1 MADTP
6 ATATPTTPTTATT
19 TPKRIQVSFRFT
31 RDTDNVVLN
40 RGNAVDKGL
49 DGNVHFP
56 NLPVSL
62 ADLRANKATYSDL
75 ITASLDGSKK
85 AIAARKK
92 QRHIIIGQL
101 RQLASYVEVASNG
114 DMAVFLSSGFEAVP
128 PRGGTQPLAQPKIV
142 KVAHRNSGQVAV
154 TFTAVRKA
162 RHYDMHYSP
171 WANGQPGSGTTV
183 TLAKARPAPVIS
195 GLTPG
200 TVYAFQVRA
209 YGVLGFTEWSDSV
222 TLMCT

>member
-6 ATATPTTPTTATT
+6 ATATPTPTTPTTATTTTPTTATT
-19 TPKRIQVSFRFT
+19 TPKRIKVSFRFT

-40 RGNAVDKGL
+40 RGNAVDKDL

-56 NLPVSL
+56 NLPGSL

-101 RQLASYVEVASNG
+101 RDCRKYKRSAGRSLTCYVNPRAG
-114 DMAVFLSSGFEAVP
+114 VP
-128 PRGGTQPLAQPKIV
+128 AAQHGVHTKTGYI
-142 KVAHRNSGQVAV
+142 RI
-154 TFTAVRKA
+154 
-162 RHYDMHYSP
+162 SP
-171 WANGQPGSGTTV
+171 
-183 TLAKARPAPVIS
+183 
-195 GLTPG
+195 
-200 TVYAFQVRA
+200 
-209 YGVLGFTEWSDSV
+209 
-222 TLMCT
+222 

>member
-19 TPKRIQVSFRFT
+19 TPKRIKVSFTFT
-31 RDTDNVVLN
+31 KDTDNVVLN
-40 RGNAVDKGL
+40 RGNAVDKDL

-101 RQLASYVEVASNG
+101 RQLASYVEVALNPKLCTTSVSPSHRPTECPIQLGIGSVSNG
-114 DMAVFLSSGFEAVP
+114 RPSM
-128 PRGGTQPLAQPKIV
+128 KI
-142 KVAHRNSGQVAV
+142 
-154 TFTAVRKA
+154 
-162 RHYDMHYSP
+162 
-171 WANGQPGSGTTV
+171 
-183 TLAKARPAPVIS
+183 
-195 GLTPG
+195 
-200 TVYAFQVRA
+200 
-209 YGVLGFTEWSDSV
+209 
-222 TLMCT
+222 